1 MDFTLT
7 DTKIRLRKIEEN
19 DKSVL
24 LEIYASTRKE
34 EMERVPHWTDLMKNE
49 FLKQQFNAQHIH
61 YQNNYP
67 GADFWIL
74 EKNKKPIGRLYV
86 SERYNNSTIRIID
99 ITLLPAFRGQ
109 GSGTGILRDLI
120 KKASESGLPLSIH
133 VESFNPAKKLY
144 ERLGFKKISET
155 NGVYH
160 LMEWKDTI

>member
-1 MDFTLT
+1 MNFILT
-7 DTKIRLRKIEEN
+7 DTNIRLRRIKES

-24 LEIYASTRKE
+24 LEIYGSTRKE
-34 EMERVPHWTDLMKNE
+34 EMERVPHWTDLMKKE
-49 FLKQQFNAQHIH
+49 FLKQQFNAQHTH

-74 EKNKKPIGRLYV
+74 EKNKKPIGRLYI
-86 SERYNNSTIRIID
+86 SDRYNNSTIRIID
-99 ITLLPAFRGQ
+99 ITLLPAFRDKGF
-109 GSGTGILRDLI
+109 GTGILKDLI
-120 KKASESGLPLSIH
+120 QKASESGLPLSIH
-133 VESFNPAKKLY
+133 VESFNPARELY